1 MSMDEKV
8 DLEPERKQEILDLE
22 QKLGANNLFE
32 FLGVSNGAPAEDVR
46 AAFRELSRKFHPDRY
61 FGKQLG
67 SFKVR
72 LDKIFKKLVEANQT
86 LTDEAKRQAYLDANP
101 FVRAAIRNS
110 GLHQTAPIAAAPKTD
125 DEKQRDDER
134 RARLARHPYLLK
146 TNKLQEFV
154 SRAKDAIAK
163 KEYSQ
168 AFTHLNQASQADPN
182 NLEVKNLL
190 AEVRKQNDVQR
201 SEGSF
206 KHGTEALARGD
217 DNLALQAFKSAA
229 NGGHVLGAFKA
240 ATMLD
245 AAEGDAREITALAQK
260 AVDGEPKN
268 VEYRL
273 LLARSLEAAGMKAM
287 AKKHFEEAARLEPD
301 NPEVKKHVKKRWP
314 F

>member
-1 MSMDEKV
+1 MPMNEKV
-8 DLEPERKQEILDLE
+8 DLEPERRREILELE
-22 QKLGANNLFE
+22 QKLGDNNLFE

-67 SFKVR
+67 SFKAR

-86 LTDEAKRQAYLDANP
+86 LTDEVRRQAYLEANP

-125 DEKQRDDER
+125 DEKLRDDER

-146 TNKLQEFV
+146 ANKLQEFV

-163 KEYSQ
+163 KEFSQ
-168 AFTHLNQASQADPN
+168 AFTHLNQASQADPTN
-182 NLEVKNLL
+182 TEVKNLL
-190 AEVRKQNDVQR
+190 NDVRRQNDIQR

-206 KHGTEALARGD
+206 KHATEALARGD

-229 NGGHVLGAFKA
+229 NGGHALSAFKA
-240 ATMLD
+240 ASLLE
-245 AAEGDAREITALAQK
+245 AAQGDVREITTFAQK
-260 AVDGEPKN
+260 AVDAEPKN

-273 LLARSLEAAGMKAM
+273 LLGRSLEAAGMKAM

-301 NPEVKKHVKKRWP
+301 NAEVKKHVKKRWP